1 MFNSWY
7 SPIAMLGASKVMIL
21 LDENTYPSVSLLDP
35 KMGALQGPSLIVAN
49 DALFVE
55 ADFKSTLATLDG

>member
-1 MFNSWY
+1 
-7 SPIAMLGASKVMIL
+7 MLGASKVMIL

-55 ADFKSTLATLDG
+55 ADFKSKLASLDG